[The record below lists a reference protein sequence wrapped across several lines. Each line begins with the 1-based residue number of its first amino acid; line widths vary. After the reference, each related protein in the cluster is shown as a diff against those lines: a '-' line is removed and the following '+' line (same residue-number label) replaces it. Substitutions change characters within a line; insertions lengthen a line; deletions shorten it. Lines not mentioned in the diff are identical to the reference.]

1 MEPIHKNNIDHD
13 MRKLKRYER
22 ITIGVLCL
30 IILVNLGVMLF
41 LLFHQGTQDVFSS
54 FLFPRLAA
62 SDPAGVQDGA
72 LPDTDPEELA
82 RRVQEKADEQKM
94 SVHINSNPVFDAAC
108 KEGNIRIENPQNSY
122 YHQQVKIYLE
132 GEEEPVY
139 ESPVIKPNQY
149 IEYCALSRQLPSG
162 DHKAVAYFY
171 ALDPETGQTIGQAGA
186 QITITVK

>member
-1 MEPIHKNNIDHD
+1 METIHKKNTVQERKKSRRRTLAIAAVFGLIVLLNIG
-13 MRKLKRYER
+13 L
-22 ITIGVLCL
+22 LL
-30 IILVNLGVMLF
+30 
-41 LLFHQGTQDVFSS
+41 LLFFGRDPQDVFSS
-54 FLFPRLAA
+54 FFLPRLA
-62 SDPAGVQDGA
+62 SSNPVGVQDGA

-82 RRVQEKADEQKM
+82 KRVQEKADEQKM
-94 SVHINSNPVFDAAC
+94 SVHINSNPVFDTAC

-122 YHQQVKIYLE
+122 YHQQVKIYVE

-162 DHKAVAYFY
+162 DHKAAAYFY